1 MILTPL
7 PASLFGRLM
16 AALLSV
22 VGVTAVIMVILV
34 GRERQDIAFRR
45 SDAGSVVE
53 LVAATSAEL
62 ARLSQEARVAELAR
76 LRAESLSVERGPPSR
91 PPPPPQQDSEQAAR
105 VLAARLGRE
114 LGAQFTID
122 IRGAQPSAADVI
134 RVVPGRRFRGP
145 GSGPPANGGGPGG
158 FEGRPPPND
167 LAVGDVRGRRSQR
180 DGFRELDIGVTLPDG
195 ERITY
200 RMDVP
205 FAELPLPRGIF
216 YQLLLVGAGLAIVL
230 YAMTRTIVNPLSALA
245 RAAEAV
251 GRGVR
256 QAPLEESG
264 AREIREATRAF
275 NTMQERLHRYLDSR
289 TRVLAAMSHDLRTP
303 LTRLRLRVETIDD
316 EELRERFITDLDE
329 MNGMVMGALN
339 LFKGSNDEEP
349 TRPIDVGQ
357 LLEELRAHFAEIRA
371 SVAIEGAVREPIA
384 VKPQA
389 LKRCLTNLLSNAIQY
404 GERATVAID
413 DQAAEL
419 VLRILDEGPGIP
431 EPALEQVFEPY
442 FRIESS
448 RNPATGGTGLGLSI
462 ARDIAQAHG
471 GSLRL
476 RNRSPHGLEATLRLP
491 RSSQQPPQ

>member
-1 MILTPL
+1 MMLTLL
-7 PASLFGRLM
+7 PSSLFGRLM

-53 LVAATSAEL
+53 LVAATSSEL
-62 ARLSQEARVAELAR
+62 ARLSQDARAAELAR
-76 LRAESLSVERGPPSR
+76 LRAESLTVERGPPSR
-91 PPPPPQQDSEQAAR
+91 PPRPPQQDPEQAAQ

-114 LGAQFTID
+114 LGRQFKID

-134 RVVPGRRFRGP
+134 RVLPGRRFRGP
-145 GSGPPANGGGPGG
+145 GPGPPDDGGGPGG
-158 FEGRPPPND
+158 FEPRPPPND
-167 LAVGDVRGRRSQR
+167 VAAGDVRARRPQR
-180 DGFRELDIGVTLPDG
+180 AGFRELDIGVILPDG

-200 RMDVP
+200 RTDVP
-205 FAELPLPRGIF
+205 GAEPPLPRGIF
-216 YQLLLVGAGLAIVL
+216 YQLLLVGAGLAVVL
-230 YAMTRTIVNPLSALA
+230 YAMTRTIVGPLSALA

-256 QAPLEESG
+256 QAPLEETG

-303 LTRLRLRVETIDD
+303 LTRLRLRVESLDD
-316 EELRERFITDLDE
+316 VELRERFITDLDE
-329 MNGMVMGALN
+329 MNHMVTGALN
-339 LFKGSNDEEP
+339 LFKGSSEEEP
-349 TRPIDVGQ
+349 TRLIDVGQ
-357 LLEELRAHFAEIRA
+357 LLEELRAQFAEIGA

-404 GERATVAID
+404 GERATVVID

-419 VLRILDEGPGIP
+419 VLRVVDEGPGIP
-431 EPALEQVFEPY
+431 EAALEQVFEPF
-442 FRIESS
+442 FRLESS
-448 RNPATGGTGLGLSI
+448 RNADTGGTGLGLSI

-471 GSLRL
+471 GSLQL
-476 RNRSPHGLEATLRLP
+476 RNRLPHGLEAVLRLP
-491 RSSQQPPQ
+491 